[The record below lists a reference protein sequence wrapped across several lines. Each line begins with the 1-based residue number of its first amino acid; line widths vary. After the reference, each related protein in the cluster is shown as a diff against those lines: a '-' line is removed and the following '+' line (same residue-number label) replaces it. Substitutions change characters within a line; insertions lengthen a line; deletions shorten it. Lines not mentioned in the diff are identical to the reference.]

1 MSNRFKKPKR
11 ETKLTE
17 EELSAYLATNK
28 NAGATHEH
36 PEWAEQSRRPKSLV
50 EKAMRYDVDDIAGE
64 FDPEADDSDKA
75 RTIER
80 NLGREA
86 KIDAQRSVNKNP

>member
-11 ETKLTE
+11 ETELTD

-28 NAGATHEH
+28 NAGTTHDH
-36 PEWAEQSRRPKSLV
+36 PEWAEQSRRPRSIV
-50 EKAMRYDVDDIAGE
+50 EKAMHHDMDDVVGE
-64 FDPEADDSDKA
+64 FDPEVDDSDKA

-86 KIDAQRSVNKNP
+86 KVDAQRNANKDA

>member
-1 MSNRFKKPKR
+1 MSNRFKRPKR
-11 ETKLTE
+11 ETELTE

-28 NAGATHEH
+28 NAGATHDH
-36 PEWAEQSRRPKSLV
+36 PEWAEQSRQPRSLV
-50 EKAMRYDVDDIAGE
+50 EKAMRHDMDDIVGE
-64 FDPEADDSDKA
+64 FDPEVDDSDKA

-86 KIDAQRSVNKNP
+86 KIDAQRSVSKDA